1 MIPSLRGVH
10 RQHAL
15 PGCCGQQQHCGQ
27 QQRLLLSAKPR
38 QSTSRSIRQS
48 YAQPDR
54 LVYTPADHAAASMPQ
69 PEAAPVVPA
78 SSTAAAPDDLTAAA
92 EHALLHG
99 NGLARAILSQPGIEG
114 DPLAFLKAT
123 EAYWKV
129 GSCSA
134 VLDIRHYYFNVQDS
148 NCCGLAS

>member
-1 MIPSLRGVH
+1 
-10 RQHAL
+10 
-15 PGCCGQQQHCGQ
+15 
-27 QQRLLLSAKPR
+27 
-38 QSTSRSIRQS
+38 
-48 YAQPDR
+48 
-54 LVYTPADHAAASMPQ
+54 MPQ

-78 SSTAAAPDDLTAAA
+78 SSTAAASHDLTAAA

-129 GSCSA
+129 GACTQCSSMQGTSTLTRSICA
-134 VLDIRHYYFNVQDS
+134 VV
-148 NCCGLAS
+148 A